1 MSQRDKLRAKIL
13 ARPPQMR
20 YSEVRNFLEFE
31 GWTPRDEEGSHVTFK
46 KKGHRSITL
55 SKVGGKMV
63 PRYQLDQICEILGLD
78 G

>member
-31 GWTPRDEEGSHVTFK
+31 GWTYRDEEGSHVTFK
-46 KKGHRSITL
+46 KKGYRSITL

-78 G
+78 D